1 MSDYISIDDDEV
13 TIDGLVIDN
22 AALVEYLNEYEE
34 EDHDQALTDLIRIAL
49 DIRKTFTSDLETKN
63 ITESAESVIARMEE
77 SYAEMV
83 EELERQLLGL
93 IDAEDGSITKAF
105 ERVTG
110 NNLKTLLSPD
120 MSPDPSPIARLR
132 ALIAADLKGHQDGVN
147 DSLEAIKA
155 KLRIGQGTRNTAADG
170 ADFEAKVDKVIQE
183 FARTYGDTAEATG
196 TIQETGGSKK
206 GDTKVTL
213 NKDDTLGKVCSLVW
227 EAKTDRDFKS
237 RATGKVID
245 NQVKNELNSVIN
257 DRNADAAILVLDS
270 EGIKL
275 EDQPSW
281 REYDG
286 NKLLIIVDTF
296 NPEPDL
302 IRLAYLWGR
311 WKSRA
316 SIGSLETKIDVEG
329 IRGNFDK
336 MNLRLSDLR
345 NVKKAHNSAIES
357 IENAGTLLASFRKDF
372 KDMMEELA
380 LMVNVKIDQQTGE
393 NDDEEL

>member
-1 MSDYISIDDDEV
+1 MGEFVSIDEDEV

-34 EDHDQALTDLIRIAL
+34 EDHDQALTDLIKIAL
-49 DIRKTFTSDLETKN
+49 DIRKSFVTDLETKN
-63 ITESAESVIARMEE
+63 ITESAESVIERMEQ
-77 SYAEMV
+77 SYADMV
-83 EELERQLLGL
+83 EELERQLNEL
-93 IDAEDGSITKAF
+93 INSEDGSITKAF
-105 ERVTG
+105 EKVTG
-110 NNLKTLLSPD
+110 NNLKTLLSPEA
-120 MSPDPSPIARLR
+120 SPDPSPIARLR
-132 ALIAADLKGHQDGVN
+132 SLIASDLRGHQESVN
-147 DSLEAIKA
+147 ESLEAIKT
-155 KLRIGQGTRNTAADG
+155 KLRIGQGTRKTAADG
-170 ADFEAKVDKVIQE
+170 VDFEAKVDNLIQD

-196 TIQETGGSKK
+196 TIQESGGSKK
-206 GDTKVTL
+206 GDTRVTL
-213 NKDDTLGKVCSLVW
+213 NKDDTLGKVCTLVW

-245 NQVKNELNSVIN
+245 NQVKNELNAVIN
-257 DRNADAAILVLDS
+257 DRGADAAILVLDS

-316 SIGSLETKIDVEG
+316 SIGSLETKIDVDG
-329 IRGNFDK
+329 IRGSFDQ
-336 MNLRLSDLR
+336 MNLRLKDLR

-357 IENAGTLLASFRKDF
+357 IEGAGVLLASFRKDI
-372 KDMMEELA
+372 KSMIEELA
-380 LMVNVKIDQQTGE
+380 LMVNINIDTE
-393 NDDEEL
+393 EIEDEEAI